1 MNAIDE
7 YLKGVPA
14 PMRSA
19 LQDLRA
25 TIAKAAPKA
34 EEAISY
40 SMPAFKYKGR
50 VLVYF
55 AAFKNHCSFFPA
67 SGRILETFKAELD
80 GFRTSKGTLQFTPDK
95 PIPKRT
101 LQKIVKAR
109 MAEVDAKA

>member
-1 MNAIDE
+1 MTIDE
-7 YLKGVPA
+7 YLKGVPK
-14 PMRSA
+14 PMRDA
-19 LQDLRA
+19 LQDVRT

-55 AAFKNHCSFFPA
+55 AAFKEHCSFFPA
-67 SGRILETFKAELD
+67 SGAVLEAFKDDLA
-80 GFRTSKGTLQFTPDK
+80 GFRTSKGTLRFTPSK

-101 LQKIVKAR
+101 LTKIVKAR
-109 MAEVDAKA
+109 MTEIDAKR